1 MCVLVRWQVMRS
13 VMLWWRMYLLVAWSL
28 CVIMFFYL
36 MIRRPPRSTLTEH
49 SFPTRRSSDLR
60 DRFPNRTLANRHRY
74 QRIAPIRTDRRPV
87 GLREVVCGAGDTP
100 QPTAGLDVPEIGNRP
115 TLRRT
120 LLTFRRSEE
129 HTSELQ
135 SLMRSSYAVFCLK
148 TKKTNQKNTTTTI
161 AH

>member
-1 MCVLVRWQVMRS
+1 MR
-13 VMLWWRMYLLVAWSL
+13 L
-28 CVIMFFYL
+28 
-36 MIRRPPRSTLTEH
+36 PPRSTRTDTL
-49 SFPTRRSSDLR
+49 FPYTTLFRS
-60 DRFPNRTLANRHRY
+60 Y

-120 LLTFRRSEE
+120 LLTFRSAGGATVMLADHAARARSEE

-135 SLMRSSYAVFCLK
+135 SLMRISYAVFCLK
-148 TKKTNQKNTTTTI
+148 KKNKHNKTDNP
-161 AH
+161 